1 MASEFDK
8 LISKTEKNS
17 KKGNKEE
24 LLIKELTKSEEKK
37 EKKEKKEKIN
47 SNLPEQYTE
56 QEKLKENKHNEQR
69 SKLIRKVKLYKRNF
83 KSLFETKIGPYD
95 DRQINSFTNDKL
107 EQIIDDLKFELQC
120 QNIEV
125 NAKISIQMAVKL
137 IESCLM
143 LPVAQKVHKRN
154 FNGASSELF
163 VKMETDEKVKS
174 AVLNFII
181 EYNEF
186 FMTTPLSALLFSLM
200 TIFNEVSEKNAKLG
214 IPPTVPDNSNAQQQ
228 MNQEQFLRNLIQ
240 QRLDAEKLK
249 FQQQQQQNEQNK
261 KENLNLNENIKKN
274 NKNKK

>member
-24 LLIKELTKSEEKK
+24 LLIKELTKNEEKK
-37 EKKEKKEKIN
+37 ERKERKEKIN
-47 SNLPEQYTE
+47 LNLPEQSAE
-56 QEKLKENKHNEQR
+56 QEKLKENQYNLQR

-83 KSLFETKIGPYD
+83 KNLFETKIGPYD
-95 DRQINSFTNDKL
+95 DRQINSFTNDRL

-125 NAKISIQMAVKL
+125 NAKISIQMVVKL
-137 IESCLM
+137 IESSLM
-143 LPVAQKVHKRN
+143 LPAVQKIHKRN

-163 VKMETDEKVKS
+163 IKMETDEKVKS
-174 AVLNFII
+174 AVLNFIV

-186 FMTTPLSALLFSLM
+186 FMTSPLSALLFSLT

-240 QRLDAEKLK
+240 QRLEAEKLK
-249 FQQQQQQNEQNK
+249 FQQQQQQDQQNK
-261 KENLNLNENIKKN
+261 KENLNLNEHIKKN
-274 NKNKK
+274 NKK